1 MLYTSSITLFTLQIQ
16 QLHTM
21 KSQTLHPRHSVLS
34 TIVVALAALTF
45 SSHKTS
51 AFSFQPIPST
61 RNTHFKQTIQISSL
75 HHSNDIST
83 QHVSKPLL
91 ATLAALSILALPLT
105 NPLVNAYEESDYASE
120 TVTNVVT
127 SLKSNA
133 GDVDGTFTTL
143 EEIAKIITEGKGV
156 GGSLSYG

>member
-1 MLYTSSITLFTLQIQ
+1 MKTQIQ
-16 QLHTM
+16 H
-21 KSQTLHPRHSVLS
+21 SRHSVLS
-34 TIVVALAALTF
+34 KAVVALAALAC

-61 RNTHFKQTIQISSL
+61 RNIQFKQTIQTSL
-75 HHSNDIST
+75 HHSHGDNVST
-83 QHVSKPLL
+83 QHSSKPQL
-91 ATLAALSILALPLT
+91 ATLAALSILALPLAT
-105 NPLVNAYEESDYASE
+105 PLVNAYEESDYASE

-133 GDVDGTFTTL
+133 GDVDATFTTL

>member
-1 MLYTSSITLFTLQIQ
+1 M
-16 QLHTM
+16 
-21 KSQTLHPRHSVLS
+21 
-34 TIVVALAALTF
+34 
-45 SSHKTS
+45 
-51 AFSFQPIPST
+51 
-61 RNTHFKQTIQISSL
+61 
-75 HHSNDIST
+75 
-83 QHVSKPLL
+83 
-91 ATLAALSILALPLT
+91 
-105 NPLVNAYEESDYASE
+105 NAYEESDYASE